1 MKSTIILTLAVA
13 TAALCSCE
21 KFLEGDE
28 VPNKI
33 VANEYFSNESSLAT
47 YANGFLNSYTP
58 AVTTLT
64 YGDQY
69 AENVAKINM
78 NNFYI
83 GNWDANQQSGWSN
96 SDWTMLYNVNY
107 FLKNLRKASVGED
120 VLNHYEGVGRFWRAW
135 FYFNKVK
142 TFGAVPWYDE
152 PIDAEDEESLYKGRD
167 NREYVMSKI
176 LEDLNYASEH
186 CYKDASHINNG
197 QINGYI
203 ANAFKA
209 RVCLWEGTYRKY
221 HKTDPS
227 TGQPWTGEYGSAEDY
242 LQSCVSAASIIMNS
256 GVYAVRTSTS
266 YSNLFLSGNI
276 VYDEILWARQYSSAL
291 NFYHNTTS
299 VFNSTSSGACWNM
312 TKAFL
317 NTYLHTDGTR
327 HTDIPGYRTMPY
339 VQELSGRDNRLA
351 QTIMAPGYIKSVDG
365 NDTEYSVFIN
375 PSFMKTG
382 YWVSKWMLPSNAYEG
397 NTTCYNAL
405 PILRYAEVLLNY
417 AEAKAELGTFSSEDW
432 SKTIAPLRARA
443 GVATTEPATADPYL
457 IDYFDNTVT
466 DKWILEIRR
475 ERGIELY
482 MEGLRYEDLMRW
494 KLGHLIARTWEGMY
508 APLGEK
514 QAWNAAGDRFICFVQ
529 SKAGNAANTTYFVL
543 DKNPYHHINSNNCVE
558 FEQIAR
564 VWNDR
569 MYLRPIPETALSIN
583 ANLGQNP
590 GWE

>member
-1 MKSTIILTLAVA
+1 MKSSIILTLAVA

-33 VANEYFSNESSLAT
+33 VADEYFSNESSLAT

-83 GNWDANQQSGWSN
+83 GNWDANQQSGWSS

-203 ANAFKA
+203 SNAFK
-209 RVCLWEGTYRKY
+209 TI
-221 HKTDPS
+221 
-227 TGQPWTGEYGSAEDY
+227 WTSLSQAK
-242 LQSCVSAASIIMNS
+242 SCFSMI
-256 GVYAVRTSTS
+256 G
-266 YSNLFLSGNI
+266 
-276 VYDEILWARQYSSAL
+276 ILLVFHSCRQ
-291 NFYHNTTS
+291 
-299 VFNSTSSGACWNM
+299 
-312 TKAFL
+312 K
-317 NTYLHTDGTR
+317 
-327 HTDIPGYRTMPY
+327 
-339 VQELSGRDNRLA
+339 
-351 QTIMAPGYIKSVDG
+351 
-365 NDTEYSVFIN
+365 
-375 PSFMKTG
+375 
-382 YWVSKWMLPSNAYEG
+382 
-397 NTTCYNAL
+397 
-405 PILRYAEVLLNY
+405 
-417 AEAKAELGTFSSEDW
+417 
-432 SKTIAPLRARA
+432 
-443 GVATTEPATADPYL
+443 
-457 IDYFDNTVT
+457 
-466 DKWILEIRR
+466 
-475 ERGIELY
+475 
-482 MEGLRYEDLMRW
+482 
-494 KLGHLIARTWEGMY
+494 KL
-508 APLGEK
+508 
-514 QAWNAAGDRFICFVQ
+514 
-529 SKAGNAANTTYFVL
+529 
-543 DKNPYHHINSNNCVE
+543 
-558 FEQIAR
+558 
-564 VWNDR
+564 
-569 MYLRPIPETALSIN
+569 
-583 ANLGQNP
+583 
-590 GWE
+590 